1 MLCSVVVCY
10 GLLCCFVLCY
20 ALCCRAR
27 GSALEARQELI
38 FFSRLRIERQPR
50 NATAKAILQ
59 RRLRLRLGRG
69 LAGGGQRQEGRENTF
84 GWTMRRPSFLP
95 SFLTLRRDGL
105 GACEAE
111 ESKESSE
118 AVCSDLYCENAL
130 MAAMTTYTLTV
141 AAAAARYYRQLATT
155 LAILYRVMTY
165 CVPIVAQTSRQTRH
179 AGHHT
184 PALDINAG
192 EQTIPDGPTD

>member
-1 MLCSVVVCY
+1 MLR
-10 GLLCCFVLCY
+10 FVLQSTRLGARSAPGTNLFF
-20 ALCCRAR
+20 ALANRETTTQR
-27 GSALEARQELI
+27 NRQG
-38 FFSRLRIERQPR
+38 
-50 NATAKAILQ
+50 NTAKETKAEA
-59 RRLRLRLGRG
+59 GPG
-69 LAGGGQRQEGRENTF
+69 AGGWRATP
-84 GWTMRRPSFLP
+84 RRKGEHFWVDNEAPFLP
-95 SFLTLRRDGL
+95 SLRTLRRDGL

-155 LAILYRVMTY
+155 LAILYRVITY

-192 EQTIPDGPTD
+192 EQTIPDRPTD